1 MSLDFQ
7 ADSLTWIL
15 IAFLL
20 ACILIYGL
28 SRRLFTLLSPA
39 AAWVLIGLR
48 IAAAAVLMAVLG
60 DPVSRMLVERTEPPG
75 LAVLVDTSASMGLTD
90 GLGSRN
96 EALAAVLSSD
106 ALNDLNTRHRVHL
119 YRFAEDLSPMT
130 GGGADSLSTDGAGT
144 DIGGALSFLEGGSGA
159 GPFAAAILVSD
170 GNFTTGRDPL
180 RVAEALELPLYTV
193 GIGDTLGVRDVA
205 ITHLTV
211 NEVVYAGSNVPVE
224 VVVRARGYGNTR
236 IPVTLRE
243 EGRILG
249 SREIAPDGREE
260 EGTVVFHV
268 VPETEGIHRY
278 EVAVPELEGE
288 ITARNNRRVFAV
300 KVLKSGL
307 RVLYIEGAPRADMGF
322 LRRTLERD
330 ANLDVTS
337 ILFRPDGRTH
347 PGPMPA
353 SRGDWFSY
361 DLVILGSVDYER
373 IRPWAPD
380 IVSFVEERGGG
391 LIAIGGPHSFEMGGY
406 AGTPLGNLMPFGIAA
421 AARGMTE
428 GSFVP
433 VLTAEGGTHPVAR
446 LDDDPAESERRW
458 MELPPLPGMNQ
469 VGRAKPG
476 ATVLARHPTW
486 RIENERAPVI
496 AVHRYGQG
504 RVLGMAAQGLWRWD
518 LMMWGSGGTNAAY
531 ERFWN
536 NAVRWITVREGSRRI
551 RVAPDKLQYVDGET
565 IRFDGQIYD
574 EHYRPVESADLSVT
588 VLPGQE
594 GAGAGTGAGAGA
606 GTGEG
611 AGVGVGEGTGTGTGA
626 VRLDLSPTG
635 QGYGRYT
642 GRLQF
647 LPAGPYSF
655 EAAATLNGMPLGTD
669 RGGFVVGE
677 AGAEFERTRMNRD
690 LLVRLAETTGGG
702 FYNPS
707 GVERMAGE
715 ISPEEITVRETR
727 AVSLW
732 NHPAVLALLV
742 CLLAAEWLVRRYLGL
757 V

>member
-1 MSLDFQ
+1 MALDFQ
-7 ADSLTWIL
+7 ADHLTWIL
-15 IAFLL
+15 IAFIL

-28 SRRLFTLLSPA
+28 SRRLFSLVSPA

-48 IAAAAVLMAVLG
+48 FAAAGALLAILS
-60 DPVSRMLVERTEPPG
+60 DPVSSMLVERTESPG

-90 GLGSRN
+90 GLGSRD

-106 ALNDLNTRHRVHL
+106 ALNALKSRHRVHL
-119 YRFAEDLSPMT
+119 YRFADDLSSLPE
-130 GGGADSLSTDGAGT
+130 GGADSLSTDGTGT
-144 DIGGALSFLEGGSGA
+144 DIGGALSFLEDGPGA
-159 GPFAAAILVSD
+159 GRFAAAILVSD
-170 GNFTTGRDPL
+170 GNFTVGRDPL
-180 RVAEALELPLYTV
+180 RVAEELDLPLYAV
-193 GIGDTLGVRDVA
+193 GIGDTLGVRD
-205 ITHLTV
+205 IGISHLAV

-224 VVVRARGYGNTR
+224 VAVRGRGYGSVR
-236 IPVTLRE
+236 APVTLRE
-243 EGRILG
+243 EGRILQ
-249 SREIAPDGREE
+249 SREIALDGQEE
-260 EGTVVFHV
+260 ERTAVFHI

-278 EVAVPELEGE
+278 EVDVPVLEGE
-288 ITARNNRRVFAV
+288 ITARNNRRAFVV

-322 LRRTLERD
+322 LRRTMERD
-330 ANLDVTS
+330 ANLEVTS

-347 PGPMPA
+347 PEPMPD
-353 SRGDWFSY
+353 SRMDWFSY

-373 IRPWAPD
+373 IRPWAPF

-391 LIAIGGPHSFEMGGY
+391 LIAFGGPHSFEMGGY
-406 AGTPLGNLMPFGIAA
+406 AGTPVGDLMPFGIASE
-421 AARGMTE
+421 ARGMTE
-428 GSFVP
+428 GAFVP
-433 VLTAEGGTHPVAR
+433 VLTSDGGTHPITR

-486 RIENERAPVI
+486 RVENQLAPVI

-504 RVLGMAAQGLWRWD
+504 RVLGMAVQGLWRWD

-536 NAVRWITVREGSRRI
+536 NAVWWITVREGSRRI
-551 RVAPDKLQYVDGET
+551 RVAPDKLQYVGGET

-574 EHYRPVESADLSVT
+574 EHYRPVERADLSVT
-588 VLPGQE
+588 VRSGQD
-594 GAGAGTGAGAGA
+594 GAGS
-606 GTGEG
+606 
-611 AGVGVGEGTGTGTGA
+611 VQ
-626 VRLDLSPTG
+626 LDLSPTG

-647 LPAGPYSF
+647 LPAGTYSF
-655 EAAATLNGMPLGTD
+655 EAAASLNGLTLGTD
-669 RGGFVVGE
+669 RGGFDVGE

-690 LLVRLAETTGGG
+690 LLVRLADMTGGG
-702 FYNPS
+702 FYDPS
-707 GVERMAGE
+707 EIERMAGE
-715 ISPEEITVRETR
+715 ISADEITVRETR
-727 AVSLW
+727 TVSMW
-732 NHPAVLALLV
+732 NNPAVLAILV
-742 CLLAAEWLVRRYLGL
+742 CLLAAEWLVRRYIGM

>member
-1 MSLDFQ
+1 MSLDLQ

-39 AAWVLIGLR
+39 AAWVLIVLR
-48 IAAAAVLMAVLG
+48 IAAAAVLLAVLA

-90 GLGSRN
+90 GLGSRD

-106 ALNDLNTRHRVHL
+106 ALNGLNTRHRVHL
-119 YRFAEDLSPMT
+119 YRFADDLSPMT

-180 RVAEALELPLYTV
+180 RVAEALDLPLYTV
-193 GIGDTLGVRDVA
+193 GIGDTLGVRDVG
-205 ITHLTV
+205 ISHLTV

-224 VVVRARGYGNTR
+224 VVVRARGYGSTR

-249 SREIAPDGREE
+249 SREIALDGREVE
-260 EGTVVFHV
+260 EGTAVFHV
-268 VPETEGIHRY
+268 VPETEGIYRY

-288 ITARNNRRVFAV
+288 ITAQNNRRVFAV
-300 KVLKSGL
+300 KALKSGL

-347 PGPMPA
+347 PEPMPA

-391 LIAIGGPHSFEMGGY
+391 LIAFGGPHSFEMGGY
-406 AGTPLGNLMPFGIAA
+406 AGTPLGNLMPFGIAT

-428 GSFVP
+428 ESFVP
-433 VLTAEGGTHPVAR
+433 VLTADGGTHPVTR

-469 VGRAKPG
+469 VGQAKPG

-486 RIENERAPVI
+486 RIESERAPVI

-504 RVLGMAAQGLWRWD
+504 RVLAMAAQGLWRWD

-574 EHYRPVESADLSVT
+574 EHYRPVERANLSVT
-588 VLPGQE
+588 VLPVQG
-594 GAGAGTGAGAGA
+594 GTSAGAGTGAGAGEE
-606 GTGEG
+606 TG
-611 AGVGVGEGTGTGTGA
+611 AGEGA

-647 LPAGPYSF
+647 LPAGAYSF

-702 FYNPS
+702 FYEPS
-707 GVERMAGE
+707 GIERMAGE
-715 ISPEEITVRETR
+715 ISPDEITVRETR